1 MGMSITK
8 DLGMEDRA
16 MLARSTINLL
26 DQWGIGSGDQIKI
39 LALPPETRIR
49 ALRRYQDN
57 TPLPDDEDV
66 MERVEFLLAIAEAL
80 RTTFPTNQHMGAQ
93 WMNSPHRRFRRR
105 TPVATIIEDG
115 MPGLISVRAE
125 LDCTYSWDLTGSR
138 PS

>member
-1 MGMSITK
+1 MSISITK
-8 DLGMEDRA
+8 NLGLEDRA
-16 MLARSTINLL
+16 RLARSTINLL
-26 DQWGIGSGDQIKI
+26 DRWGISGGDQIKI

-49 ALRRYQDN
+49 VLNRYRDN
-57 TPLPDDEDV
+57 TPLPDDEGV

-80 RTTFPTNQHMGAQ
+80 RTAFPTNRHMDAQ
-93 WMNSPHRRFRRR
+93 WMNRPHRRFRRR

-115 MPGLISVRAE
+115 MLGLMSVRAE